1 MFRRQPEIT
10 PEVRG
15 VIIKSARR
23 ISKMCI
29 LWVTGIKIVCYLGC
43 VKEANQLSTCRAI
56 EKSFHCMH
64 FNFRVAN
71 TGYESTSRKPVQ
83 LIYFFY
89 L

>member
-1 MFRRQPEIT
+1 
-10 PEVRG
+10 
-15 VIIKSARR
+15 
-23 ISKMCI
+23 MCI

-64 FNFRVAN
+64 FNFRVAI

-83 LIYFFY
+83 LIYFFF
-89 L
+89 LPLIGILTENRSGPTIPHL

>member
-1 MFRRQPEIT
+1 
-10 PEVRG
+10 
-15 VIIKSARR
+15 
-23 ISKMCI
+23 MCI

-71 TGYESTSRKPVQ
+71 TGDESTSRKPVQ
-83 LIYFFY
+83 LIYF
-89 L
+89 LLPLIGILTENRSGPTIPHL

>member
-1 MFRRQPEIT
+1 
-10 PEVRG
+10 
-15 VIIKSARR
+15 
-23 ISKMCI
+23 MCI

-71 TGYESTSRKPVQ
+71 TGDESTSRKPVQ
-83 LIYFFY
+83 LIFFF
-89 L
+89 LLLPLIGILTENRSGPTIPHL

>member
-1 MFRRQPEIT
+1 
-10 PEVRG
+10 
-15 VIIKSARR
+15 
-23 ISKMCI
+23 MCI

-71 TGYESTSRKPVQ
+71 TGDESTSRKPVQ
-83 LIYFFY
+83 LIYFF
-89 L
+89 LPLIGILTENRSGPTIPHL

>member
-1 MFRRQPEIT
+1 
-10 PEVRG
+10 
-15 VIIKSARR
+15 
-23 ISKMCI
+23 MCI

-71 TGYESTSRKPVQ
+71 TRDESTSRKPVQ
-83 LIYFFY
+83 LIYF
-89 L
+89 LLPLIGILTENRSGPTIPHL

>member
-1 MFRRQPEIT
+1 
-10 PEVRG
+10 
-15 VIIKSARR
+15 
-23 ISKMCI
+23 MCI

-83 LIYFFY
+83 LIYFSMFDRHSY
-89 L
+89 GK

>member
-1 MFRRQPEIT
+1 M
-10 PEVRG
+10 
-15 VIIKSARR
+15 IIKSARR

-29 LWVTGIKIVCYLGC
+29 LWVTGIKIKKKKKIVCYLGC

-71 TGYESTSRKPVQ
+71 TGCESTSRKPVQ
-83 LIYFFY
+83 LI
-89 L
+89 

>member
-1 MFRRQPEIT
+1 
-10 PEVRG
+10 
-15 VIIKSARR
+15 
-23 ISKMCI
+23 MCI

-71 TGYESTSRKPVQ
+71 TGDESTSRKPVQ
-83 LIYFFY
+83 LIYFFF
-89 L
+89 LLPLIGILTENRSGPTIPHL

>member
-1 MFRRQPEIT
+1 
-10 PEVRG
+10 
-15 VIIKSARR
+15 
-23 ISKMCI
+23 MCI

-43 VKEANQLSTCRAI
+43 VNEANQLSTCRAI

-83 LIYFFY
+83 LIYFF
-89 L
+89 LPLTGILMENRSGPTIPHL